1 MLTTKKT
8 LLTFCA
14 ASFAAATHLLAT
26 LICLKVSPTYLTN
39 ILLRRTPSLL
49 GFVDV
54 QKWHISSGEPAFLEY
69 DQASGASDA
78 SPYRS
83 CATTQC

>member
-1 MLTTKKT
+1 MFKGLTD
-8 LLTFCA
+8 LLDQC
-14 ASFAAATHLLAT
+14 
-26 LICLKVSPTYLTN
+26 LI
-39 ILLRRTPSLL
+39 TPSLL

-69 DQASGASDA
+69 DQAIGASDA